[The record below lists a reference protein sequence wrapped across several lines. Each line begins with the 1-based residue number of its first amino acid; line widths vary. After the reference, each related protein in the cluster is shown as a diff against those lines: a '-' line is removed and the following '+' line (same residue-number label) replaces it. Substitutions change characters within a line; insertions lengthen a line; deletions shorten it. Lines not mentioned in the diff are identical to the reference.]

1 MTRTYALLLAIAALL
16 VACGKYGPP
25 RRVRPEPSVSPT
37 AELET
42 GQESPDPAGSSAAE
56 PEPDEATEDP
66 EVDEQEH
73 VGDETDAESPESD
86 DGQEKEP

>member
-25 RRVRPEPSVSPT
+25 RRVRPEPTVSPT

-42 GQESPDPAGSSAAE
+42 GQESPDPARSPAAE
-56 PEPDEATEDP
+56 AEA
-66 EVDEQEH
+66 
-73 VGDETDAESPESD
+73 GAESPESD
-86 DGQEKEP
+86 DGQEKDQ

>member
-1 MTRTYALLLAIAALL
+1 MTRTYALLLAITALL

-25 RRVRPEPSVSPT
+25 RRVRPEPTVSST

-42 GQESPDPAGSSAAE
+42 GQESPDPTGSSAAE
-56 PEPDEATEDP
+56 PETA
-66 EVDEQEH
+66 
-73 VGDETDAESPESD
+73 AESPESD

>member
-25 RRVRPEPSVSPT
+25 RRVRPEPTVSPT

-42 GQESPDPAGSSAAE
+42 GQESPDPARLSAAE
-56 PEPDEATEDP
+56 PETA
-66 EVDEQEH
+66 
-73 VGDETDAESPESD
+73 AESPESD
-86 DGQEKEP
+86 VGQEKEQ

>member
-25 RRVRPEPSVSPT
+25 RRVRPEPTVSPT
-37 AELET
+37 VELET

-56 PEPDEATEDP
+56 S
-66 EVDEQEH
+66 
-73 VGDETDAESPESD
+73 ETDAESPESD
-86 DGQEKEP
+86 DGQEKEQ

>member
-25 RRVRPEPSVSPT
+25 RRVRPEPTVSPT

-56 PEPDEATEDP
+56 PE
-66 EVDEQEH
+66 
-73 VGDETDAESPESD
+73 TDAESPESD
-86 DGQEKEP
+86 DGQEKEQ

>member
-25 RRVRPEPSVSPT
+25 RRVRPEPTVSPT

-56 PEPDEATEDP
+56 S
-66 EVDEQEH
+66 
-73 VGDETDAESPESD
+73 ETDAESPESD

>member
-25 RRVRPEPSVSPT
+25 RRVRPEPTVSPT

-56 PEPDEATEDP
+56 S
-66 EVDEQEH
+66 
-73 VGDETDAESPESD
+73 ETDAESPESD
-86 DGQEKEP
+86 DGQEKVQ

>member
-25 RRVRPEPSVSPT
+25 RRVRPEPTVSPS

-42 GQESPDPAGSSAAE
+42 GQESPDPARSPAAE
-56 PEPDEATEDP
+56 PES
-66 EVDEQEH
+66 
-73 VGDETDAESPESD
+73 DAESPESD

>member
-25 RRVRPEPSVSPT
+25 RRVRPEPTVSPT

-42 GQESPDPAGSSAAE
+42 GQESPDPARSSAAE
-56 PEPDEATEDP
+56 P
-66 EVDEQEH
+66 
-73 VGDETDAESPESD
+73 ETDAESPESD

>member
-25 RRVRPEPSVSPT
+25 RRVRPEPTVSPT

-42 GQESPDPAGSSAAE
+42 GQESPDPARSPAV
-56 PEPDEATEDP
+56 EA
-66 EVDEQEH
+66 
-73 VGDETDAESPESD
+73 ETDAESPESD

>member
-56 PEPDEATEDP
+56 PE
-66 EVDEQEH
+66 
-73 VGDETDAESPESD
+73 TDAESPESD

>member
-25 RRVRPEPSVSPT
+25 RRVRPEPTVSPT

-42 GQESPDPAGSSAAE
+42 GQESPDPAGSSAA
-56 PEPDEATEDP
+56 
-66 EVDEQEH
+66 
-73 VGDETDAESPESD
+73 
-86 DGQEKEP
+86 

>member
-25 RRVRPEPSVSPT
+25 RRVRPEPTVSPT

-42 GQESPDPAGSSAAE
+42 GQESPEPTRSPAAE
-56 PEPDEATEDP
+56 AEA
-66 EVDEQEH
+66 
-73 VGDETDAESPESD
+73 GAESPESD
-86 DGQEKEP
+86 DGQEKDQ

>member
-25 RRVRPEPSVSPT
+25 RRVRPEPTVSPT

-56 PEPDEATEDP
+56 PE
-66 EVDEQEH
+66 
-73 VGDETDAESPESD
+73 TDAESPESD